1 MPKNSRPTKSHEGD
15 GWYLWG
21 KIPGRS
27 CRRLRYWSMLSVG
40 TDGCRHLSSLRWDSG
55 PYFEAD
61 KDCVWKWRWV
71 CDLAIIG
78 ICFEARAFWKPKKSE
93 QRWNEDVRKDTHN
106 TCHWATSFTPS
117 RRCIESVNHQ
127 DLAIGHWSAFL
138 TLNHQGVSR
147 SRNAEMGD
155 VLLFAGLL
163 RNGGTTN
170 SFQDTGI
177 DVGK

>member
-1 MPKNSRPTKSHEGD
+1 MGD
-15 GWYLWG
+15 ICGA

-78 ICFEARAFWKPKKSE
+78 FFFEARAFWKPKKSE

-106 TCHWATSFTPS
+106 TCSWAKSFTVPDVVSNRWITRTWRLVTGLHFWRWMIKEYQGQETQGWEMSYCLLLCFEMEEQQTLS
-117 RRCIESVNHQ
+117 RI
-127 DLAIGHWSAFL
+127 LA
-138 TLNHQGVSR
+138 R
-147 SRNAEMGD
+147 M
-155 VLLFAGLL
+155 
-163 RNGGTTN
+163 
-170 SFQDTGI
+170 
-177 DVGK
+177 

>member
-1 MPKNSRPTKSHEGD
+1 MGD
-15 GWYLWG
+15 ICGA

-93 QRWNEDVRKDTHN
+93 QRCNEDVRKDIPT
-106 TCHWATSFTPS
+106 T
-117 RRCIESVNHQ
+117 
-127 DLAIGHWSAFL
+127 LAIGQRRLTFPTLYRIGESPGLGDWSLVCIFD
-138 TLNHQGVSR
+138 VESSR
-147 SRNAEMGD
+147 SIKVKKRRDGRCLIVCWFASKWRNNK
-155 VLLFAGLL
+155 LFPGYWHWC
-163 RNGGTTN
+163 RK
-170 SFQDTGI
+170 
-177 DVGK
+177 VM

>member
-1 MPKNSRPTKSHEGD
+1 MGD
-15 GWYLWG
+15 ICGA

-78 ICFEARAFWKPKKSE
+78 FFFEARAFWKPKKIWTKMKRRCKKRYP
-93 QRWNEDVRKDTHN
+93 QHLQLGNVVYR
-106 TCHWATSFTPS
+106 S

-147 SRNAEMGD
+147 SRNAGMGD
-155 VLLFAGLL
+155 VLLFASLL

-170 SFQDTGI
+170 SFQDTGT